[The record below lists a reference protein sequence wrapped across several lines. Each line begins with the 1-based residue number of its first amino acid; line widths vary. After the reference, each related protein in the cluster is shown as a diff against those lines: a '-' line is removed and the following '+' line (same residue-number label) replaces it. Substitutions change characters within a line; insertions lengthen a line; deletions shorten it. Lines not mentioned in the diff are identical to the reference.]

1 MNSKRSWVALLAA
14 GAAMAM
20 IAGSA
25 GAATGYVPPMVA
37 GPQVVKFPEESQRAG
52 EHGTVAIEVFVTD
65 SGRIQRMRMRQSSG
79 SDRLDTAAIE
89 SVLAW
94 KFNPAEQ
101 DGRPVSGS
109 KIVRVVYE
117 VPEPGQ
123 SH

>member
-1 MNSKRSWVALLAA
+1 MKSGRSWIALLAA

-25 GAATGYVPPMVA
+25 DAATGYVPPAVA
-37 GPQVVKFPEESQRAG
+37 GPQVVKFPEDAQRAG
-52 EHGTVAIEVFVTD
+52 EQGTVAIRVFVTD
-65 SGRIQRMRMRQSSG
+65 SGRISRLRMTQSSG

-101 DGRPVSGS
+101 DGRPVSGDTVV
-109 KIVRVVYE
+109 KVVYK

-123 SH
+123 SQ